1 MIVIKPQ
8 ESIPEPTTNK
18 RVEILFKLSPGS
30 DDYTRGLEQFKF
42 PVFEI
47 DSVHYTLFKDLSL
60 LFNYPSSYQ
69 LMLKFLK
76 SGSIVKADIHKTS
89 KQLNQDLLSNG
100 LIVDDSPYYFYIDV
114 NKVYNAIDN
123 KEILV
128 SSTVPEVDSEYNTEK
143 ITITQVFPS
152 YGFVNNTIELKHS
165 TFNCITNLSKYN
177 YYKSI
182 ENFNYLPMSK
192 LPHSELENMYN
203 VNDYSKLEVD
213 KPSVIIQNIKRRKQI
228 GKTRKNATNI
238 DPNTL
243 ELKDTVIPGQGLI
256 QEFSINHVCKVP
268 NYYIT
273 NANSTPALGSS
284 SQVSNGEKL
293 NTSFLNIP
301 KLKENKIS
309 RDVSQL
315 VINNDYENFNFNK
328 YFYVKA
334 YRGPGSGNYKDASLI
349 NRINKIPST
358 DRVVKKS
365 HLQQVGKRHRL
376 HIKGLVH
383 EKFNKQYIDY
393 VTRMNGE
400 DYENLEMLHNTLQFN
415 LLANTYRDI
424 STDTW
429 NNYYKFKFTDFEQL
443 TERKHI
449 EAENEAVDRP
459 PTATYGAKYLLNKF
473 NVPQDY
479 REIIRKVPALL
490 RLDIRKPLY
499 FNMKTS
505 ETNNSP
511 FLTNIDVIK
520 LPNANSIGW
529 DNLKKYHD
537 QSP

>member
-1 MIVIKPQ
+1 MLTKM
-8 ESIPEPTTNK
+8 PET
-18 RVEILFKLSPGS
+18 
-30 DDYTRGLEQFKF
+30 
-42 PVFEI
+42 
-47 DSVHYTLFKDLSL
+47 DS
-60 LFNYPSSYQ
+60 
-69 LMLKFLK
+69 
-76 SGSIVKADIHKTS
+76 
-89 KQLNQDLLSNG
+89 
-100 LIVDDSPYYFYIDV
+100 
-114 NKVYNAIDN
+114 
-123 KEILV
+123 
-128 SSTVPEVDSEYNTEK
+128 SEYNTDK
-143 ITITQVFPS
+143 ITVTQVFPQ
-152 YGFVNNTIELKHS
+152 YGFVNNTIELNHS
-165 TFNCITNLSKYN
+165 TFNCITNSSKYN

-182 ENFNYLPMSK
+182 ENFNHLPMSK
-192 LPHSELENMYN
+192 LPHSELENLYN
-203 VNDYSKLEVD
+203 VNDYSKLEVN
-213 KPSVIIQNIKRRKQI
+213 KPNVIIQNIKRRKPI

-268 NYYIT
+268 NYYVT
-273 NANSTPALGSS
+273 NANSTPTSGSS
-284 SQVSNGEKL
+284 SQIGEKL

-301 KLKENKIS
+301 KLKEVKIS

-328 YFYVKA
+328 YFYVRS

-358 DRVVKKS
+358 DKVVKKN
-365 HLQQVGKRHRL
+365 HLSQIGKRHRL

-383 EKFNKQYIDY
+383 EKFNKQYVDY
-393 VTRMNGE
+393 VTRLNGD

-415 LLANTYRDI
+415 LLLNTYRDI

-429 NNYYKFKFTDFEQL
+429 NNYFKFKFTDFEQL

-449 EAENEAVDRP
+449 EAENEAIAAP
-459 PTATYGAKYLLNKF
+459 PNATYGAKYLLNKF

-479 REIIRKVPALL
+479 KEIIRKVPSDL
-490 RLDIRKPLY
+490 RDEIRHPLY

-511 FLTNIDVIK
+511 FLTNIDIIK

-529 DNLKKYHD
+529 DNLKKYRD
-537 QSP
+537 Q